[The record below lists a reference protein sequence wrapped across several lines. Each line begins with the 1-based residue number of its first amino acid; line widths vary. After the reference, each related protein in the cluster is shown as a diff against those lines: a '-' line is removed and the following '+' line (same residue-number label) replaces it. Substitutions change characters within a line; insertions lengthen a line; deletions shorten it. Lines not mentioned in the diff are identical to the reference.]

1 MPKNTATSAMAVWN
15 IPNGEMLSMTCT
27 PAPAAAAGAR
37 EEGTDSGFG
46 ERQQVRVEAVLVRV
60 GDAVRR
66 AFVDDEL
73 AVLDQLR
80 RGAAGRVDRHD
91 LVVVAVDDQR
101 GHVEAL
107 QGFGEAGSGE

>member
-1 MPKNTATSAMAVWN
+1 MAVWN
-15 IPNGEMLSMTCT
+15 IPNGEMSSMAST
-27 PAPAAAAGAR
+27 PAIAPADVRGSGAASGLG
-37 EEGTDSGFG
+37 EG
-46 ERQQVRVEAVLVRV
+46 QQVRVEAVLVRV

-66 AFVDDEL
+66 AFVDDQL

-80 RGAAGRVDRHD
+80 RRAAGSIDRHD

-107 QGFGEAGSGE
+107 EVFGEVGLGERLD